1 MKPVKWL
8 PIALLLACLAAFS
21 QGHEVFISSSCGASC
36 EPAPKRFVIPPGR
49 EAGSFRVV
57 SLVPGTFCAGKKGRK
72 VAGFSI
78 RRGNK
83 TVMVYYTSP
92 TGPVSD
98 PVPLDDLV
106 LPAGEYVLVSAPAR
120 NASASLAFKLL
131 AAAPDKS
138 D

>member
-1 MKPVKWL
+1 MKPMKWL
-8 PIALLLACLAAFS
+8 PIVFLLACSVALP
-21 QGHEVFISSSCGASC
+21 QGHEVFVSASCGGSC
-36 EPAPKRFVIPPGR
+36 EPAPKHFVVPPGR

-57 SLVPGTFCAGKKGRK
+57 SLVPGTFCAGKKGRY

-92 TGPVSD
+92 TGPVAD

-106 LPAGEYVLVSAPAR
+106 LQAGDYVLLSAPAKG
-120 NASASLAFKLL
+120 ASANLAFKLL
-131 AAAPDKS
+131 PATPEKAG
-138 D
+138 